1 METELLR
8 TFLEVNRTRHFARA
22 ASNLHLTQAAVSARV
37 RHLEEIVGERLFT
50 RTRNNIQLTV
60 AGHRLLGH
68 AEAIVGSWNRALLD
82 TGAPASTRALVA
94 LGCLPSIWET
104 YLTDWLGRTYEDLAP
119 ILLQIELLNTEA
131 LVRRLR
137 ENSIT
142 IGLLYEPPQTDDL
155 IAEQV
160 TEVSVKLVSSSQGL
174 SVSDFLP
181 DYVYV
186 DWGTSFAIAHD
197 TRWGITTPPALR
209 VDAPAIAYRF
219 LIEHGGTAYLPSAM
233 VADALSEGLLFSVT
247 GAQAFTRPAFIARSA
262 NTNVEDSV
270 EIVMASLR
278 ALV

>member
-68 AEAIVGSWNRALLD
+68 AEAIVGSWNRALLE

-104 YLTDWLGRTYEDLAP
+104 YLTDWLSRTYEDLSP

-137 ENSIT
+137 EISIT
-142 IGLLYEPPQTDDL
+142 IGLLYEPPQADDL

-160 TEVSVKLVSSSQGL
+160 TEVSVRLVSSSQGL
-174 SVSDFLP
+174 SVSDSLP
-181 DYVYV
+181 GYVYV

-197 TRWGITTPPALR
+197 TRLGISTPPALR
-209 VDAPAIAYRF
+209 VDTPAIAYRF
-219 LIEHGGTAYLPSAM
+219 LTEHGGTAYLPSAM
-233 VADALSEGLLFSVT
+233 VAGALSAGLLFPVAGGKT
-247 GAQAFTRPAFIARSA
+247 FTRAAFIARSA
-262 NTNVEDSV
+262 TASAVDSIKAV
-270 EIVMASLR
+270 TASLR